1 MKKISNKILLATFIV
16 AVLAMI
22 AGLIFLKVIIS

>member
-22 AGLIFLKVIIS
+22 AGLIFLKVISS